1 MSQISKP
8 EHITMILYP
17 HQDSDPQRGLQVQG
31 SHTYSL
37 QVGRG
42 KPGIGQRIKILDIH
56 KERLGDLITE
66 GAKAEGYQSVEEY
79 MKVWEQIIKRLV
91 PEQEVFVISLEPVP

>member
-17 HQDSDPQRGLQVQG
+17 HQYSDPLRGG
-31 SHTYSL
+31 SKYKAATYSL

-42 KPGIGQRIKILDIH
+42 KPSIGQRIKILDIH
-56 KERLGDLITE
+56 KERLGDLVTE
-66 GAKAEGYQSVEEY
+66 GAKAEGHQSVEEY
-79 MKVWEQIIKRLV
+79 MKVWEQIINRWV